1 MSTGEGAAAVA
12 EAKGRGVTAFAE
24 TCPQYL
30 ILTEDEYKKENGYLY
45 ATSPPLRTTNDQAAL
60 WKGLSMGAL
69 QIVSTDTCTFTKEQ
83 KEPGRNDFTKLPG
96 GIAGIETLM
105 PLMHS
110 EGVLKG
116 RISLNQ
122 WVELLS
128 ANPAKMF
135 GLYPSKGTLMPGS
148 DADVVIFDPRAEYTI
163 GRETLHYNVDYTP
176 FDGMKVTGKPVLT
189 MLRGNVIFDDGQFKG
204 EKGLGKFVPR
214 YYTP

>member
-1 MSTGEGAAAVA
+1 M
-12 EAKGRGVTAFAE
+12 AFGE

-30 ILTEDEYKKENGYLY
+30 LLTEDDYKRENGHLFS
-45 ATSPPLRTTNDQAAL
+45 TSPPLRRVEDQMAL
-60 WKGLSMGAL
+60 WKGISMGAL
-69 QIVSTDTCTFTKEQ
+69 QVVSTDTCTFTMQQKEQ
-83 KEPGRNDFTKLPG
+83 GRNDFTKLPG

-135 GLYPSKGTLMPGS
+135 GLYPSKGSLMPGS
-148 DADVVIFDPRAEYTI
+148 DADIVIFDPMKEYVI
-163 GRETLHYNVDYTP
+163 SPEDLHYNVDYTP
-176 FDGMKVTGKPVLT
+176 FDGMKITGKPVLT
-189 MLRGNVIFDDGQFKG
+189 MLRGKVIYNDGDFMG
-204 EKGLGKFVPR
+204 EKGYGKFVRR